1 METIISNHK
10 FNQTQVH
17 SGHVRLKA
25 TCGRKVVLK
34 FAKALETCDPNALEC
49 RSGFPEIT
57 VMDEK

>member
-1 METIISNHK
+1 METTISNPK

-17 SGHVRLKA
+17 SGHFRLKA
-25 TCGRKVVLK
+25 TCGRKLV
-34 FAKALETCDPNALEC
+34 LETCDPNALEC